1 LSQSLFFIPF
11 TQTGSAYGATR
22 MSNTCLCQINY
33 FYLLFILSLPSYTHT
48 QVKIMSKDKRILLT
62 GAAGIIGK
70 TLSESWETQ
79 ERYELTLCDLRLP
92 DSQHSRSTV
101 ADVRN
106 YQQMRMLCQ
115 EQDVL
120 VHLAYVPQKH
130 LGKEVGEI
138 TDIGASM
145 LLFEAARE
153 AGISTIILASTN
165 HVTGVNERRVP
176 ARLSTGDQFLPDGW
190 YGAMKGMAE
199 IAGRH
204 LVENCAM
211 RFISIR
217 IGSFTGRDRADSL
230 RTCSTLLTPR
240 DCIQLFTLAV
250 DYEGPERYLVTYG
263 TSGNYGTHHPGFL
276 DISAAVDVLGYQ
288 PQDNALR
295 DFGADQL
302 PKMTE
307 KN

>member
-1 LSQSLFFIPF
+1 MPDQ
-11 TQTGSAYGATR
+11 
-22 MSNTCLCQINY
+22 
-33 FYLLFILSLPSYTHT
+33 LLWSILNETLPHEKLIGVT
-48 QVKIMSKDKRILLT
+48 IMPKEKHILLT
-62 GAAGIIGK
+62 GAAGSIGK
-70 TLSESWETQ
+70 TLFEAWEAQ
-79 ERYELTLCDLRLP
+79 ERYELTLCDLRFP
-92 DSQHSRSTV
+92 DSQRSRSTV

-106 YQQMRMLCQ
+106 YQQMRALCQ

-130 LGKEVGEI
+130 LGKETGEI

-153 AGISTIILASTN
+153 AGISKIVLASTN

-240 DCIQLFTLAV
+240 DCVQLFTRAV
-250 DYEGPERYLVTYG
+250 DYEGPEHYLVTYG
-263 TSGNYGTHHPGFL
+263 TSGNYSTHHPGFL
-276 DISAAVDVLGYQ
+276 DLSAAIDILGYK

-295 DFGADQL
+295 DSGADQL
-302 PKMTE
+302 PTMSE
-307 KN
+307 EE

>member
-1 LSQSLFFIPF
+1 MS
-11 TQTGSAYGATR
+11 TKKR
-22 MSNTCLCQINY
+22 M
-33 FYLLFILSLPSYTHT
+33 
-48 QVKIMSKDKRILLT
+48 LLT
-62 GAAGIIGK
+62 GAAGNIGK
-70 TLSESWETQ
+70 TLYGAWER
-79 ERYELTLCDLRLP
+79 EGRYELTLCDLRQP
-92 DSQHSRSTV
+92 ESQTSRAEV
-101 ADVRN
+101 ADVRD
-106 YQQMRMLCQ
+106 YEQMQALCRD
-115 EQDVL
+115 QDVL
-120 VHLAYVPQKH
+120 VHLAYVPQRH
-130 LGKEVGEI
+130 LGKEKGEVS
-138 TDIGASM
+138 DIGASM

-153 AGISTIILASTN
+153 AGIGRIILASTN

-176 ARLSTGDQFLPDGW
+176 ARLSTGDQFIPDGW

-217 IGSFTGRDRADSL
+217 IGSFTGRDTADSL

-240 DCIQLFTLAV
+240 DCVQLFTLAV

-263 TSGNYGTHHPGFL
+263 TSGNYSTHHPGFL
-276 DISAAVDVLGYQ
+276 DLSAAIDVLGYR

-302 PKMTE
+302 SSMPRDA
-307 KN
+307 

>member
-1 LSQSLFFIPF
+1 MP
-11 TQTGSAYGATR
+11 
-22 MSNTCLCQINY
+22 
-33 FYLLFILSLPSYTHT
+33 
-48 QVKIMSKDKRILLT
+48 KDKRILLT
-62 GAAGIIGK
+62 GAAGSIGK
-70 TLSESWETQ
+70 TLYEAWETQ

-92 DSQHSRSTV
+92 DSLRSRSTV

-130 LGKEVGEI
+130 LGKETGEI

-153 AGISTIILASTN
+153 AGISTIVLASTN

-240 DCIQLFTLAV
+240 DCVQLFTLAV

-302 PKMTE
+302 PTMTG
-307 KN
+307 KT

>member
-1 LSQSLFFIPF
+1 
-11 TQTGSAYGATR
+11 
-22 MSNTCLCQINY
+22 
-33 FYLLFILSLPSYTHT
+33 
-48 QVKIMSKDKRILLT
+48 
-62 GAAGIIGK
+62 
-70 TLSESWETQ
+70 
-79 ERYELTLCDLRLP
+79 
-92 DSQHSRSTV
+92 
-101 ADVRN
+101 
-106 YQQMRMLCQ
+106 
-115 EQDVL
+115 
-120 VHLAYVPQKH
+120 
-130 LGKEVGEI
+130 
-138 TDIGASM
+138 M

-153 AGISTIILASTN
+153 AGISTIVLASTN

-217 IGSFTGRDRADSL
+217 IGSFTGRDQADSL

-240 DCIQLFTLAV
+240 DCVQLFTLAV

-263 TSGNYGTHHPGFL
+263 TSGNHGTHHPVFL

-302 PKMTE
+302 STMTG
-307 KN
+307 KT

>member
-1 LSQSLFFIPF
+1 
-11 TQTGSAYGATR
+11 
-22 MSNTCLCQINY
+22 
-33 FYLLFILSLPSYTHT
+33 
-48 QVKIMSKDKRILLT
+48 MSKDKRILLT
-62 GAAGIIGK
+62 GAAGSVGK
-70 TLSESWETQ
+70 TLYEAWETQ
-79 ERYELTLCDLRLP
+79 ERYDLTLCDLLLP
-92 DSQHSRSTV
+92 DSQRSRCTV
-101 ADVRN
+101 ADIRD
-106 YQQMRMLCQ
+106 YQQMRALCQ

-130 LGKEVGEI
+130 LGKETGEI

-153 AGISTIILASTN
+153 AGISTVVFASTN
-165 HVTGVNERRVP
+165 HVTGVNERRIP
-176 ARLSTGDQFLPDGW
+176 ARLSTGDQFIPDGW

-240 DCIQLFTLAV
+240 DCVQLFTLAV

-263 TSGNYGTHHPGFL
+263 TSGNYSTHHPGFL

-288 PQDNALR
+288 PQDNAMR

-302 PKMTE
+302 PTMPRKT
-307 KN
+307 

>member
-1 LSQSLFFIPF
+1 MPDQ
-11 TQTGSAYGATR
+11 
-22 MSNTCLCQINY
+22 
-33 FYLLFILSLPSYTHT
+33 LLWSILNETSPHEKLIGVT
-48 QVKIMSKDKRILLT
+48 IMPKENRILLT
-62 GAAGIIGK
+62 GAAGSIGK
-70 TLSESWETQ
+70 TLFEAWEAQ

-92 DSQHSRSTV
+92 DSQRSHSTV

-106 YQQMRMLCQ
+106 YQQMRALCE

-130 LGKEVGEI
+130 LGKETGEI

-153 AGISTIILASTN
+153 AGISKIVLASTN

-204 LVENCAM
+204 LVDNCAM

-240 DCIQLFTLAV
+240 DCVQLFTRAV
-250 DYEGPERYLVTYG
+250 DYEGPEHYLVTYG
-263 TSGNYGTHHPGFL
+263 TSGNYSTHHPGFL
-276 DISAAVDVLGYQ
+276 DLSAAIDILGYK

-295 DFGADQL
+295 DSGADQL
-302 PKMTE
+302 PTMSGE
-307 KN
+307 E

>member
-1 LSQSLFFIPF
+1 MPDQ
-11 TQTGSAYGATR
+11 
-22 MSNTCLCQINY
+22 
-33 FYLLFILSLPSYTHT
+33 LLWSILNETLPHEKLIGVT
-48 QVKIMSKDKRILLT
+48 IMPKEKRILLT
-62 GAAGIIGK
+62 GAAGSIGK
-70 TLSESWETQ
+70 TLFEAWEAQ

-92 DSQHSRSTV
+92 DSQRSRSTV

-106 YQQMRMLCQ
+106 YQQMRALCQ

-130 LGKEVGEI
+130 LGKETGEI

-153 AGISTIILASTN
+153 AGISKIVLASTN
-165 HVTGVNERRVP
+165 HVTGVNERRIP

-240 DCIQLFTLAV
+240 DCVQLFTRAV
-250 DYEGPERYLVTYG
+250 DYEGPEHYLVTYG
-263 TSGNYGTHHPGFL
+263 TSGNYSTHHPGFL
-276 DISAAVDVLGYQ
+276 DLSAAIDILGYK

-295 DFGADQL
+295 DSGADQL
-302 PKMTE
+302 PTMSEE
-307 KN
+307 K